1 MPSNQ
6 EKVRQQILHKLLE
19 NSDLSSAQ
27 VSKSLK
33 VSIRTVQRVK
43 KSWNDSQSVRRKT
56 GSGKNLGA
64 SDINLDRTIVRT
76 IKGKRSTSI
85 RDIAKKV
92 GTSTSMVQRAKK
104 RNGLRTYKKQ
114 KNAKK
119 TENQLKTIK
128 TRLRKLYNI
137 LLEKKTCIVMDDET
151 YVKMDFSTLPG
162 PQYYTKQ
169 RYETLPESQT
179 NVGVEKFGAKL
190 LVWQAICQCGQRS
203 RLFVTSGTINGENY
217 RKECL
222 EKRLIPF
229 IKSHKGST
237 LFWPD
242 LASAHYAKKT
252 LELLEAANVQY
263 VQKEANPPNVP
274 ELRPIERFWALVKR
288 ELKKDSKPAKDI
300 EKFKVKWTR
309 ASARITNVVVQNLM
323 AGIIQK
329 VRLAI
334 RNE

>member
-1 MPSNQ
+1 MESNQ

-114 KNAKK
+114 KNAK
-119 TENQLKTIK
+119 
-128 TRLRKLYNI
+128 
-137 LLEKKTCIVMDDET
+137 
-151 YVKMDFSTLPG
+151 
-162 PQYYTKQ
+162 
-169 RYETLPESQT
+169 
-179 NVGVEKFGAKL
+179 
-190 LVWQAICQCGQRS
+190 
-203 RLFVTSGTINGENY
+203 
-217 RKECL
+217 
-222 EKRLIPF
+222 
-229 IKSHKGST
+229 
-237 LFWPD
+237 
-242 LASAHYAKKT
+242 
-252 LELLEAANVQY
+252 
-263 VQKEANPPNVP
+263 
-274 ELRPIERFWALVKR
+274 
-288 ELKKDSKPAKDI
+288 
-300 EKFKVKWTR
+300 
-309 ASARITNVVVQNLM
+309 
-323 AGIIQK
+323 
-329 VRLAI
+329 
-334 RNE
+334 